1 MSIESLNNI
10 DEPKKFTW
18 CRRCETVQISNNLK
32 HDKELKLIGCCNCR
46 DIQLKKLG
54 I

>member
-1 MSIESLNNI
+1 MPIESLNNDKI
-10 DEPKKFTW
+10 ERFTW
-18 CRRCETVQISNNLK
+18 CSGCESVQRTNNIK
-32 HDKELKLIGCCNCR
+32 HDKELKLIVCCNCR